1 MHLVPETAQKA
12 GDLLSRI
19 REIRPVVHSITN
31 FVVMNS
37 TANVLLALG
46 AAPIMAHALEEI
58 EDISTI
64 SNSLVINIGTL
75 SSAWI
80 ESMELAAK
88 LARASMKPF
97 VLDPV
102 GSGATKLRT
111 KTACNIARFSTPT
124 VIRGNASEILSI
136 ARVGSKTRGVDSV
149 NSTEEAMES
158 ASTLAT
164 SLNTVVAVTGSNDF
178 VTDGKRSL
186 VVTGGSPMMA
196 CVTGTGCAASV
207 IVGAFLAVEEDA
219 LLATACALALFKL
232 VAEKASIQSAGPGSF
247 WVGVLDELHNVTS
260 EEFGLNAR
268 IVSK

>member
-1 MHLVPETAQKA
+1 MVTETAQKP
-12 GDLLSRI
+12 GDLLRRI
-19 REIRPVVHSITN
+19 RQIRPVVHSITN

-75 SSAWI
+75 SGAWI
-80 ESMELAAK
+80 ESMESAAN

-102 GSGATKLRT
+102 GAGATKLRT
-111 KTACNIARFSTPT
+111 ETACNIARFSTPT

-136 ARVGSKTRGVDSV
+136 ARTGSKTRGVDSV
-149 NSTEEAMES
+149 NSTDEVMES
-158 ASTLAT
+158 ALALAA
-164 SLNTVVAVTGSNDF
+164 SLKTVVAVTGSKDF
-178 VTDGKRSL
+178 VTDGTKSIL
-186 VVTGGSPMMA
+186 IAGGSPMMA

-207 IVGAFLAVEEDA
+207 IVAAFLAVEKDS
-219 LLATACALALFKL
+219 LLATASALALFKI

-247 WVGVLDELHNVTS
+247 WVSVLDELHNVTS
-260 EEFGLNAR
+260 EEFSLNAR
-268 IVSK
+268 IRSV

>member
-1 MHLVPETAQKA
+1 MTETTRKA
-12 GDLLSRI
+12 GDLLSKL
-19 REIRPVVHSITN
+19 REIRPVIHSITN

-58 EDISTI
+58 EDISSI

-80 ESMELAAK
+80 ESMESAAQ
-88 LARASMKPF
+88 LARSSMKPF

-102 GSGATKLRT
+102 GAGATKLRT

-149 NSTEEAMES
+149 NSTDEAIES
-158 ASTLAT
+158 ASMLAR
-164 SLNTVVAVTGSNDF
+164 SLDTVVAITGEKDF
-178 VTDGKRSL
+178 VTDGKRSFVIL
-186 VVTGGSPMMA
+186 GGSAMMA

-207 IVGAFLAVEEDA
+207 IVGAFLAVEKDA
-219 LLATACALALFKL
+219 LLATASALALFKL
-232 VAEKASIQSAGPGSF
+232 VAEKASARSAGPGSF
-247 WVGVLDELHNVTS
+247 WVSVLDELHNVTS
-260 EEFGLNAR
+260 EEFSLNAR
-268 IVSK
+268 IIFK

>member
-1 MHLVPETAQKA
+1 MTETTRKP
-12 GDLLSRI
+12 GDLLSKL
-19 REIRPVVHSITN
+19 REIRPVIHSITN

-58 EDISTI
+58 EDISAI

-80 ESMELAAK
+80 ESMESAAQ
-88 LARASMKPF
+88 LARSSMKPF

-149 NSTEEAMES
+149 NSTDEAIES
-158 ASTLAT
+158 ASMLAR
-164 SLNTVVAVTGSNDF
+164 SLNTVVAITGQKDF
-178 VTDGKRSL
+178 VTDGKRSFVIL
-186 VVTGGSPMMA
+186 GGSAMMA

-207 IVGAFLAVEEDA
+207 IVGAFLAVENDA
-219 LLATACALALFKL
+219 LLATASALALFKL
-232 VAEKASIQSAGPGSF
+232 VAEKASARSAGPGSF
-247 WVGVLDELHNVTS
+247 WVSVLDELHNVTS
-260 EEFGLNAR
+260 EEFSLNAR
-268 IVSK
+268 IIFQ

>member
-1 MHLVPETAQKA
+1 MTETTRKA
-12 GDLLSRI
+12 GDLLNKL
-19 REIRPVVHSITN
+19 REIRPVIHSITN

-58 EDISTI
+58 EDISSI

-80 ESMELAAK
+80 ESMESAAQ
-88 LARASMKPF
+88 LARSSMKPF

-149 NSTEEAMES
+149 NSTDEAIES
-158 ASTLAT
+158 ASMLAR
-164 SLNTVVAVTGSNDF
+164 SLDTVVAITGEKDF
-178 VTDGKRSL
+178 VTDGKRSFVIL
-186 VVTGGSPMMA
+186 GGSAMMA

-207 IVGAFLAVEEDA
+207 IVGAFLAVEKDA
-219 LLATACALALFKL
+219 LLATASALALFKL
-232 VAEKASIQSAGPGSF
+232 VAEKASARSAGPGSF
-247 WVGVLDELHNVTS
+247 WVSVLDELHNVTS
-260 EEFGLNAR
+260 EEFSLNAR
-268 IVSK
+268 IIFK